1 MIMNMMVMTLR
12 KMILS
17 KLLNQP
23 KYPYPQTSIRK
34 ILIDACK
41 TNKLMNQ
48 RLYLVR
54 VVVVI
59 VTPSSERSQS
69 VTTRTLSML
78 KTRFKVQRWC
88 LK

>member
-23 KYPYPQTSIRK
+23 KYLYLQMSIKK
-34 ILIDACK
+34 IPTDACK
-41 TNKLMNQ
+41 INKQMNQ
-48 RLYLVR
+48 RLYLAK

-59 VTPSSERSQS
+59 VTHSSERSQS

>member
-1 MIMNMMVMTLR
+1 MIMNMMAMISR
-12 KMILS
+12 KTTLS
-17 KLLNQP
+17 KLRNQP
-23 KYPYPQTSIRK
+23 KYLYPQTSIRK
-34 ILIDACK
+34 IPTDACK
-41 TNKLMNQ
+41 TNKQMNQ

-69 VTTRTLSML
+69 VTTRILLML
-78 KTRFKVQRWC
+78 KTRFKVQKWC